1 MLELKVPEAIL
12 DFGVLRAMSYTNG
25 TPPHWFGLGFIQL
38 KLTENTRIHFWLPWL
53 KGKER
58 EEIHNHRYN
67 FVSRVL
73 AGSLHK
79 EIYAVTTPMIYAGP
93 VDDEYTHELFT
104 TTCAPGKAGEVVETQ
119 PATCSK
125 IAEFDIAAPGTYF
138 FAHDQFHTTE
148 GTDFAITYLEREPKV
163 KSDAMV
169 VKVAG
174 APTTCPFADPL
185 PVDELWEHINRGL
198 ELASREF

>member
-1 MLELKVPEAIL
+1 MSLK
-12 DFGVLRAMSYTNG
+12 NG

-79 EIYAVTTPMIYAGP
+79 EIYAVTPNDFGG
-93 VDDEYTHELFT
+93 HELFT
-104 TTCAPGKAGEVVETQ
+104 TTCAPGKEGEVTSYV
-119 PATCSK
+119 PVSCSK
-125 IAEFDIAAPGTYF
+125 IAEFDVVAPSTYF
-138 FAHDQFHTTE
+138 FGHDQFHTTE

-174 APTTCPFADPL
+174 ALTTCPFASPL
-185 PVDELWEHINRGL
+185 PVDELWGHIFRGL
-198 ELASREF
+198 EHASLELQR

>member
-1 MLELKVPEAIL
+1 VNVPVAIL
-12 DFGVLRAMSYTNG
+12 NIDYLRKMSEENG

-79 EIYAVTTPMIYAGP
+79 EIYQVKMDSLG
-93 VDDEYTHELFT
+93 DHELFT
-104 TTCAPGKAGEVVETQ
+104 TTCKPGREGEVVETQ
-119 PATCSK
+119 PVTVFK
-125 IAEFDIAAPGTYF
+125 IAEFDLAVPSTYF
-138 FAHDQFHTTE
+138 FGHDQFHTTE
-148 GTDFAITYLEREPKV
+148 GTKFAITYLERESV
-163 KSDAMV
+163 LKSNAMV
-169 VKVAG
+169 VKKMG
-174 APTTCPFADPL
+174 APTSCPFANPL
-185 PVDELWEHINRGL
+185 PVDEVWQHIEQGL
-198 ELASREF
+198 RL

>member
-1 MLELKVPEAIL
+1 MLELQVPEDIL
-12 DFGVLRAMSYTNG
+12 NIDWLRSMSEKNG

-53 KGKER
+53 KGSER

-79 EIYAVTTPMIYAGP
+79 EIYHVMSDDAG
-93 VDDEYTHELFT
+93 DHELFM
-104 TTCAPGKAGEVVETQ
+104 TTCAPGKEGEVTVTT
-119 PATCSK
+119 PVSCSK

-138 FAHDQFHTTE
+138 FGHDQFHTTE
-148 GTDFAITYLEREPKV
+148 GTDFAITYLERENKV
-163 KSDAMV
+163 KSAAMV
-169 VKVAG
+169 VKKTG
-174 APTTCPFADPL
+174 EPTTCPFANPIPAD
-185 PVDELWEHINRGL
+185 VLWGHIKHGL
-198 ELASREF
+198 IHRFGSR

>member
-1 MLELKVPEAIL
+1 MLELKVPEALL

-53 KGKER
+53 KG
-58 EEIHNHRYN
+58 NHRYN

-79 EIYAVTTPMIYAGP
+79 EIYAVTPNDFG
-93 VDDEYTHELFT
+93 DHELFT
-104 TTCAPGKAGEVVETQ
+104 TTCAPGKEGEVTSYV
-119 PATCSK
+119 PVSCSK
-125 IAEFDIAAPGTYF
+125 IAEFDIVAPGTYF
-138 FAHDQFHTTE
+138 FGHDQFHTTE

-169 VKVAG
+169 VKLAG
-174 APTTCPFADPL
+174 APTTCPFANPL
-185 PVDELWEHINRGL
+185 PVDELWEHIERGL
-198 ELASREF
+198 EYASR